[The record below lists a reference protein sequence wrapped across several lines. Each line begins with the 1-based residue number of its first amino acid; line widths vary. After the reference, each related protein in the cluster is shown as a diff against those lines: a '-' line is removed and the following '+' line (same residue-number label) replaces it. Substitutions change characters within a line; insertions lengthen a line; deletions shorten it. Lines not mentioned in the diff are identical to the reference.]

1 MLTVYS
7 TVLIICT
14 GTFGVAILVC
24 LLFGYNLYMYSNGKS
39 YTKPVY
45 DIDEYI
51 QKVRR
56 WKRPVDG
63 DKSNSMRWESMKSYN
78 INIFNYIIAI
88 LLLPILIGI
97 SCTLL
102 VYYIATDWR

>member
-24 LLFGYNLYMYSNGKS
+24 LLFGYNIYMYSNGKS
-39 YTKPVY
+39 YTKPLY
-45 DIDEYI
+45 NIDEYI
-51 QKVRR
+51 QKVKR
-56 WKRPVDG
+56 WKRSDDV
-63 DKSNSMRWESMKSYN
+63 DKSNNMRWESMRTDN